1 VILLEV
7 GWCSLAN
14 AAKDPW
20 DYTQTQ
26 LPADPEL
33 QKKLY
38 EAFYRAWWGKP
49 DSAGFFTWEWTTNG
63 DADGKG
69 YTPEGKPAEAVL
81 KTWFAKE
88 RWDVGAAQP

>member
-1 VILLEV
+1 LLEV

-38 EAFYRAWWGKP
+38 EAFYRAWIACHR
-49 DSAGFFTWEWTTNG
+49 S
-63 DADGKG
+63 DGMG
-69 YTPEGKPAEAVL
+69 GHVQ
-81 KTWFAKE
+81 
-88 RWDVGAAQP
+88 VC